1 MDSQTIPC
9 SRGIYFAD
17 KSEYSHSYAFKSG
30 SSGSVAASTERPG
43 AVGGEQEMFLTKLLV
58 GSEVL
63 MNRDESQAMADKCR
77 ALTVPPV
84 DPRTNLKYNT
94 VTGHTS
100 GSQVWVV
107 YENGRAYP
115 DYLVRYYRGT
125 RDSKRTPFKNKQEAM
140 KRAAKTK
147 TRTSG
152 IARECPNDTD
162 LESGVI
168 WEYLD
173 NDGWKPYTD
182 PHQAVIESAFR
193 SFAVTKRSKSSKV
206 RISTSEWEYEVDVA
220 SKVQKNIKHPSNRQ
234 RDVRRR
240 LSDDTTS
247 V

>member
-1 MDSQTIPC
+1 MDSHTTIPC

-17 KSEYSHSYAFKSG
+17 KSVYSHSYSYKPGLSG
-30 SSGSVAASTERPG
+30 SMASSTERPG
-43 AVGGEQEMFLTKLLV
+43 AVDSECEMFLTKLLV

-63 MNRDESQAMADKCR
+63 MNRDESAAKATQCR

-94 VTGHTS
+94 VTGHTA
-100 GSQVWVV
+100 GSQVWIV

-140 KRAAKTK
+140 KRAAKT
-147 TRTSG
+147 RTSR
-152 IARECPNDTD
+152 IAQECPEDTD

-173 NDGWKPYTD
+173 NDDWKPYSD
-182 PHQAVIESAFR
+182 PHQLIIESAFR
-193 SFAVTKRSKSSKV
+193 SFAVTKVSKSSKV
-206 RISTSEWEYEVDVA
+206 RISTSEWEYEIDVT
-220 SKVQKNIKHPSNRQ
+220 SMVQKNINHPSNRQ

-240 LSDDTTS
+240 LSDDKGS